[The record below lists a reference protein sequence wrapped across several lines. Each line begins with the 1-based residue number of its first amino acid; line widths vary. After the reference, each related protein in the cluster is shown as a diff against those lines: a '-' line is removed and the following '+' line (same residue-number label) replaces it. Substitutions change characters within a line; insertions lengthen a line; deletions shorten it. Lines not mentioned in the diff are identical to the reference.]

1 MRAGLVAALVLCL
14 AALALGRAEAQESPP
29 KVLFDN
35 APLADVL
42 LWARKELGV
51 GFLYEA
57 SDLLDPA
64 TSQPRRVTAQ
74 PAALDTRE
82 ARLAL
87 LFELLRRAELVPFEV
102 GGMPGPT
109 YQLHTGA
116 EAARH
121 APIVSH
127 PDELASVLFAGL
139 SLRLK
144 RAAAAAVAARVRD
157 VLTPGIGRAEV
168 FEETQA
174 LVITDYA
181 DRLHAAWLVVQ
192 AAEQPGERADDLVV
206 RDLPVSQGSAQRH
219 AAALERLRT
228 EGESWKVAVNEPSN
242 VMLVSGRRDEVERV
256 AERARKLQ
264 SQPENPAFAETTH
277 TLKTVYITAGEAAQ
291 VLRDLFAVQ
300 VAAGSV
306 QVAAFERTRSV
317 VFRGSEFDLQRA
329 RAALA
334 AVDVET
340 SAPKPPKGG

>member
-1 MRAGLVAALVLCL
+1 MRAWMAATLILCL
-14 AALALGRAEAQESPP
+14 AALGLGTTQAQETPP
-29 KVLFDN
+29 KALFDN
-35 APLADVL
+35 APVADVL

-51 GFLYEA
+51 GFLYE
-57 SDLLDPA
+57 SGDLLDPA
-64 TSQPRRVTAQ
+64 TSQPRRVSAQ

-82 ARLAL
+82 AKQAL

-121 APIVSH
+121 APILQH
-127 PDELASVLFAGL
+127 PEELGTSLFAGL
-139 SLRLK
+139 SIRLK
-144 RAAAAAVAARVRD
+144 RAAAASVAARVRE

-168 FEETQA
+168 FEETQT
-174 LVITDYA
+174 LVVTDYA
-181 DRLHAAWLVVQ
+181 DRLHAAWSVAQ

-219 AAALERLRT
+219 AAALERLRA
-228 EGESWKVAVNEPSN
+228 EGETWKVAVNEPSN
-242 VMLVSGRRDEVERV
+242 VLLVNGRRDELDRV

-300 VAAGSV
+300 VASGSV
-306 QVAAFERTRSV
+306 QVAAFERTRS
-317 VFRGSEFDLQRA
+317 
-329 RAALA
+329 
-334 AVDVET
+334 
-340 SAPKPPKGG
+340 